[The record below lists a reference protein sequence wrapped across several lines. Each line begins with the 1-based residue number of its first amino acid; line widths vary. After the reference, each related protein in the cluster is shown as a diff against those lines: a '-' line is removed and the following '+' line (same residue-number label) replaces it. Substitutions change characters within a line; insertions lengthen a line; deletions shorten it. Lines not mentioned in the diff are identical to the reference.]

1 MLSRR
6 QVGRSQFANSG
17 SMVHS
22 ENVHL
27 SSEDDFDSDDLSVDS
42 PIELGSDSIGFDMSA
57 QEETDPMEK
66 YKI

>member
-57 QEETDPMEK
+57 
-66 YKI
+66 